1 MKKTIKLIL
10 SIFLIAISIYIL
22 YCKFI
27 LKQSII
33 KIFGFAFLIVTTG
46 SMSPQINPGELI
58 IIKEY
63 TNYQVGDIVTYK
75 VDDEHLITHRIIEK
89 QDNQIIT
96 KGDFNNIVDDP
107 ININQIQGKV
117 IYQFKVLNSRGGA

>member
-10 SIFLIAISIYIL
+10 SIFLISISIYIL

-33 KIFGFAFLIVTTG
+33 KIFGFAFLIVATG